1 MPQNFDTDALLKAKI
16 PCEET
21 GITVKRT
28 ICGFCGGKCLVDA
41 YIKDGKIIKVEGS
54 KSMGGPNKGTLCVKG
69 AALKQTFYHPDR
81 LLCPMKRTGKRG
93 EGKFER
99 ISWEEAL
106 DIIADKMRE
115 TKEKYGAR
123 QTMIYAGHPKWFR
136 PQLTQFANAYGT
148 PNLGT
153 ESSTC
158 NYARVMA
165 YETCLG
171 KGGRKADP
179 DMQNCRTLLVWG
191 VNQMYSRS
199 NTASREYLDLVE
211 RGVNVIAVD
220 PRCTPTTEHATIHLR
235 PLPGTDGALALGL
248 AYVLITEQ
256 LYDKEYVEK
265 YTYGFEEYREYVM
278 GFPPQRAEQITGV
291 PAEKIIEAGRL
302 LGTAAPTALQM
313 TSSPMVHHINGVQ
326 NTRAIVLLPV
336 LTGSFGVPG
345 GLGAPGKGKPSLKDS
360 FMGTMFHRVDEDQ
373 DLSHEQFPCWAK
385 LNYHEMQAIRIAD
398 YLEGKGD
405 YPIRTLIAF
414 GMNHHMWPRPDHL
427 EKAFDSLDFFVNV
440 ELYRTETCDYAD
452 IILPASTSL
461 EREQVETFGGGLLY
475 DQQPI
480 VEPLGEVRSDVE
492 IILNIAEKLGLTIG
506 DPPLKTYEDYLRMS
520 LSPTGVTLEEL
531 RSAPD
536 GLKSRNKGKGKTS
549 EEILGNIKTPTGK
562 LEFVSGELE
571 TCHKPGHEGLPVY
584 RDFRE
589 TLPMD
594 EYPLILCT
602 GCRKPQLFHKRTYRM
617 PWLAGLEESPLIELH
632 PDTAASQGM
641 EEGEL
646 VVLRTPV
653 GALEMHLC
661 FNSSCLPGVIH
672 VYHGAKDKDVNRLID
687 ETYLDP
693 ISGFPGFKSY
703 CCRLEKKEVS
713 HGTN

>member
-1 MPQNFDTDALLKAKI
+1 MW
-16 PCEET
+16 
-21 GITVKRT
+21 
-28 ICGFCGGKCLVDA
+28 
-41 YIKDGKIIKVEGS
+41 
-54 KSMGGPNKGTLCVKG
+54 M
-69 AALKQTFYHPDR
+69 
-81 LLCPMKRTGKRG
+81 
-93 EGKFER
+93 R
-99 ISWEEAL
+99 ISRTEKSLKSRAVNPWEEAL

-158 NYARVMA
+158 
-165 YETCLG
+165 
-171 KGGRKADP
+171 
-179 DMQNCRTLLVWG
+179 
-191 VNQMYSRS
+191 
-199 NTASREYLDLVE
+199 
-211 RGVNVIAVD
+211 
-220 PRCTPTTEHATIHLR
+220 
-235 PLPGTDGALALGL
+235 
-248 AYVLITEQ
+248 
-256 LYDKEYVEK
+256 
-265 YTYGFEEYREYVM
+265 
-278 GFPPQRAEQITGV
+278 
-291 PAEKIIEAGRL
+291 
-302 LGTAAPTALQM
+302 
-313 TSSPMVHHINGVQ
+313 
-326 NTRAIVLLPV
+326 
-336 LTGSFGVPG
+336 
-345 GLGAPGKGKPSLKDS
+345 
-360 FMGTMFHRVDEDQ
+360 
-373 DLSHEQFPCWAK
+373 
-385 LNYHEMQAIRIAD
+385 
-398 YLEGKGD
+398 
-405 YPIRTLIAF
+405 
-414 GMNHHMWPRPDHL
+414 
-427 EKAFDSLDFFVNV
+427 
-440 ELYRTETCDYAD
+440 DYAD

-480 VEPLGEVRSDVE
+480 VKPLGEVRSDVE

-531 RSAPD
+531 RAAPD